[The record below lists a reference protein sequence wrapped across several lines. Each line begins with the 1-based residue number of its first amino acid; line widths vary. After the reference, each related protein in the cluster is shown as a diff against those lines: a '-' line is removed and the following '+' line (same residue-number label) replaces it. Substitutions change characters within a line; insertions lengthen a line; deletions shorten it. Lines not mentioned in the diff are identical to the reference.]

1 MTKRMTWRW
10 GKPMRYMTSLPDEVR
25 QQLDKITPS
34 ERMRYMRALRD
45 AGWTLRAISEAA
57 GVSNSLVA
65 YAAKHADRP
74 TSSDEFYVPE
84 VPRYP
89 DKPTGPSMMPKLP
102 DPETTARLRELMQHA
117 QLVRGNSRR
126 GRKEAEE
133 FTALLD
139 RVTRE
144 GVTLYQL
151 AKLLGTTR
159 AALHGRLV
167 RYGYKKT
174 TGSSVIYTPVKDI
187 NRQEGDT

>member
-10 GKPMRYMTSLPDEVR
+10 GKPQRYLTPLPDDVR
-25 QQLDKITPS
+25 KAFEEDITSPY
-34 ERMRYMRALRD
+34 ERLQYMRKLRE
-45 AGWTLRAISEAA
+45 AGWTLRAIADAA

-65 YAAKHADRP
+65 YAARHGATDELAPHLQVP
-74 TSSDEFYVPE
+74 T

-89 DKPTGPSMMPKLP
+89 DRPAPPAPPKLP
-102 DPETTARLRELMQHA
+102 DAETTARLRELMGFA
-117 QLVRGNSRR
+117 QQVRGNTKR
-126 GRKEAEE
+126 GRAEAEE

-139 RVTRE
+139 RLTRE
-144 GVTLYQL
+144 GITLYQL

-167 RYGYKKT
+167 RYGYRTT

-187 NRQEGDT
+187 NRH